1 VSLVSRGEQNL
12 EGVTDFGTEVGR
24 EMGRGS
30 NPRRQVEEG
39 GEGAA
44 LVHGGVGGGGQQ
56 DPGCGGVGSGG
67 ARQGKIGVRSYGAV
81 RASSCGPVQSEQ

>member
-24 EMGRGS
+24 GMGRGS

-44 LVHGGVGGGGQQ
+44 LVHGGVGGSRTRVRW
-56 DPGCGGVGSGG
+56 CRV
-67 ARQGKIGVRSYGAV
+67 RQ
-81 RASSCGPVQSEQ
+81 RATGENRGPVLWGGTC

>member
-24 EMGRGS
+24 GMGRGS

-44 LVHGGVGGGGQQ
+44 LVHGGVGGGAAG
-56 DPGCGGVGSGG
+56 PGCGGVGSGG
-67 ARQGKIGVRSYGAV
+67 TRQGKIGVRSFGAV